1 MSFTQSSFGPISS
14 HGNSDMPNIWTYR
27 TLDIQANV
35 KAAGYFLPKYP
46 ILNDGDFIDCDCS
59 DGKFSG
65 TLEFDG
71 TNFTVVDLAV
81 ASTGSGLNNTLNIN
95 EFSEFPDPLLPNVR
109 YAIGDEI
116 IFPDVLPATWN
127 DLPSNIEFSGT
138 AVASKFTYNGTGTF
152 LKAVDVGRLVVD
164 SVVIDAPSAKVY
176 DIVDV
181 SVNTIVR
188 LPTASIISCLQVGT
202 FDCFAIVASVINVA
216 SADQGIEITGTKPVV
231 ISIGQVT
238 INSTQTDFV
247 AIDLGSAVLATLEIT
262 DFRSSAPAGAIAIK
276 GLAAN
281 GNISPN
287 QKATIASCEFSGGIV
302 ALDGID
308 EGDFR
313 YSFDTVTGV
322 RDSNPDAIITM
333 SGNTTATVISASSSD
348 GSNAVLVA
356 GTWLEKDASQYTT
369 TAAGRITANFESP
382 VPSPIMITAS
392 VEPVSGTN
400 KTIALYVCVNGV
412 IQFESGLPVR
422 IDANNPLPMIVN
434 WQEEM
439 SSTVNSYV
447 EVFVENRT
455 DTTNILVST
464 AVSRVR

>member
-1 MSFTQSSFGPISS
+1 MSFNQNTFGPISS

-35 KAAGYFLPKYP
+35 KSAGYFLPKYP

-71 TNFTVVDLAV
+71 TDFTVVDLAF
-81 ASTGSGLNNTLNIN
+81 ASTGSGLNNTLKIN
-95 EFSEFPDPLLPNVR
+95 EFSGFPDPLLPSTK
-109 YAIGDEI
+109 YEIGDNI
-116 IFPDVLPATWN
+116 LFPDILPATWN
-127 DLPSNIEFSGT
+127 DLPANIEFSGT
-138 AVASKFTYNGTGTF
+138 VVASKFTYNGTDTF
-152 LKAVDVGRLVVD
+152 LKGVDIGLLVVD
-164 SVVIDAPSAKVY
+164 SVVIDAPNAKVY

-188 LPTASIISCLQVGT
+188 LPSASIINCLQVGT
-202 FDCFAIVASVINVA
+202 FDCFAIVANIIDVA

-231 ISIGQVT
+231 ISANKVT
-238 INSTQTDFV
+238 INSTQADFV
-247 AIDLGSAVLATLEIT
+247 GIDLGPSVLSTLEVV
-262 DFRSSAPAGAIAIK
+262 DFRSNAPVGAIAIK

-281 GNISPN
+281 GNISLN
-287 QKATIASCEFSGGIV
+287 QKATIASCEFSGGVV
-302 ALDGID
+302 ALDGINED
-308 EGDFR
+308 DFR
-313 YSFDTVTGV
+313 YNFDTVTGV

-369 TAAGRITANFESP
+369 TAAGRITADFESP
-382 VPSPIMITAS
+382 VPSPILITAS

-400 KTIALYVCVNGV
+400 KTIALYACIDGV
-412 IQFESGLPVR
+412 IQFESGIPVR
-422 IDANNPLPMIVN
+422 IDSNNPLPMIVN

-439 SSTVNSYV
+439 SSTANSYL
-447 EVFVENRT
+447 ELFVENRT